1 MVRARYDESKNAAP
15 TLNQV
20 STMSLV
26 LGGVIAT
33 TSFADDGEVFVM
45 VMLASVVMLAVLL
58 PVAAEVGR
66 RSKLDKTP
74 G

>member
-1 MVRARYDESKNAAP
+1 
-15 TLNQV
+15 
-20 STMSLV
+20 MSLV

-58 PVAAEVGR
+58 PVATEVGR